1 MLALSL
7 FTFFPGWGDINDVAL
22 NTTPTQSVEINIAEL
37 SPLGEDGGYAVP
49 ASACSDPVFV
59 CDLFRGGGCDTGHWE
74 CPPDN
79 PDPGSCSATPST
91 GPTGQIIRWTATPP
105 TGLFTGTPT
114 YSWTGTNG
122 LTGTTQ
128 SVSKSYTTAGT
139 KTATV
144 TIRQGVGDAARVN
157 TYSCSATITSAV
169 PAVTCSVSPTTINV
183 GGSARWTAVASGG
196 NGTYTY
202 AWTGTDSLTGTTASV
217 NKVYNTPGTK
227 TGSVRVTSNG
237 QTSAWTSCTNSVN
250 VRTPVTLDLTAD
262 EYLIDVGDSTTLR
275 WTTTN
280 ATYCTASNGWSGSRV
295 PNSNQSTGALSANR
309 TYNMICYN
317 GTTGQ
322 ASNPDTVTVR
332 VRDIEGRIDPCDDN
346 YIVRQDEDFCLEYEV
361 NDPLQCV
368 IRLGT
373 RTIVPAPLSTSG
385 QFTWSL
391 NSQGRFVLY
400 CNGAEVDD
408 ATIKV
413 LPEFEET

>member
-7 FTFFPGWGDINDVAL
+7 FTFLPGVGNINEVGV
-22 NTTPTQSVEINIAEL
+22 NTAPSKSVEINIAEL
-37 SPLGEDGGYAVP
+37 SPRGEDGGYAVP
-49 ASACSDPVFV
+49 ASACAGAYQV
-59 CDLFRGGGCDTGHWE
+59 CTGQTDGCYWVCPPTDTGN
-74 CPPDN
+74 CVISDN
-79 PDPGSCSATPST
+79 SVTVGETVVRTANTPSSVIPVT
-91 GPTGQIIRWTATPP
+91 Y
-105 TGLFTGTPT
+105 T
-114 YSWTGTNG
+114 YSWTGSDG
-122 LTGTTQ
+122 LTGTTK
-128 SVSKSYTTAGT
+128 SVSKVYTTAGT
-139 KTATV
+139 KTGSVTV
-144 TIRQGVGDAARVN
+144 RSGAGDALRTA
-157 TYSCSATITSAV
+157 TYQC
-169 PAVTCSVSPTTINV
+169 PAVTVTAPAAPTVRCSVSPTTINV

-202 AWTGTDSLTGTTASV
+202 QWQGTDSLAGTTAAV

-237 QTSAWTSCTNSVN
+237 RTSAWTSCTNSVN
-250 VRTPVTLDLTAD
+250 VRAPVTLDLTAD
-262 EYLIDVGDSTTLR
+262 EYLIDIGDSTTLR

-280 ATYCTASNGWSGSRV
+280 ATYCTASNGWSGNRV
-295 PNSNQSTGALSANR
+295 PNSSQSTGALMADR

-322 ASNPDTVTVR
+322 ASTPDTVTVR
-332 VRDIEGRIDPCDDN
+332 VRDIEGRIDPCDGDH
-346 YIVRQDEDFCLEYEV
+346 IVRQDEDFCLEYEV
-361 NDPLQCV
+361 NNPAQCV

-373 RTIVPAPLSTSG
+373 NTIVPGPLSTSG

-400 CNGAEVDD
+400 CNGAEIDD